1 MPNVLL
7 IEDSPDIR
15 ALVRLLLEQAGHPV
29 AEGADGEEG
38 LRLARAGGFDLILTD
53 LAMPGLS
60 GWDLVGTRKAD
71 PRTAQTPIVA
81 LTAHAMRGDRER
93 ALALGCDGFIAKPID
108 DESYARTVA
117 KFLSA
122 AASPPRRRRAP
133 RRPRSRPRRRPRGVG
148 CWWSTT
154 TRGCGRWSG
163 TCCRPRASG
172 AARRST
178 GPGRWRRSGPSRRSW
193 SCWT

>member
-60 GWDLVGTRKAD
+60 G
-71 PRTAQTPIVA
+71 
-81 LTAHAMRGDRER
+81 
-93 ALALGCDGFIAKPID
+93 
-108 DESYARTVA
+108 
-117 KFLSA
+117 
-122 AASPPRRRRAP
+122 
-133 RRPRSRPRRRPRGVG
+133 
-148 CWWSTT
+148 
-154 TRGCGRWSG
+154 
-163 TCCRPRASG
+163 
-172 AARRST
+172 
-178 GPGRWRRSGPSRRSW
+178 
-193 SCWT
+193 